1 MKAVRLKGI
10 GQVTVEELSPPDL
23 PAGWAR
29 INVHS
34 AGICGSDLHNFKTG
48 KWIAHLPVT
57 PGHELFGVISEING
71 ESDRFQLGMR
81 VVGDSRVY
89 CGHCAFCSSGAMNL
103 CESLGFVG
111 EVFDGGFA
119 EQVALPLSR
128 MLAVPDAIPDEI
140 AVLSEPL
147 GVALRVVNQLNPV
160 EGDAVCVT
168 GGGTIGGLTALLLH
182 RLKKCQVALIEPNAQ
197 RYQLIAS
204 VVPLAT
210 LEKYA
215 LGVEASGF
223 PAALSQLIA
232 GITSGGRIAMVG
244 IFHHTDGIDLNALVE
259 REITLVGCS
268 VFQHEQQAALDIMAL
283 LADDLTR
290 LIAPRVQLDDVPETY
305 QALIAGKSAFLKTVI
320 KI

>member
-1 MKAVRLKGI
+1 MKAIRLKSI
-10 GQVTVEELSPPDL
+10 GQVTVDELSPPDL

-71 ESDRFQLGMR
+71 ESDRFQPGMR
-81 VVGDSRVY
+81 VVADSRVY

-119 EQVALPLSR
+119 EQVALPLSSL
-128 MLAVPDAIPDEI
+128 LAVPDAIPDEI

-147 GVALRVVNQLNPV
+147 GVALRVVNQLNPA

-182 RLKKCQVALIEPNAQ
+182 RLKKCQVQLIEPNAQ
-197 RYQLIAS
+197 RYKLIAS
-204 VVPLAT
+204 VVPLST
-210 LEKYA
+210 PQKYA

-223 PAALSQLIA
+223 PAALSQLTA

-290 LIAPRVQLDDVPETY
+290 LIAPPVQLDDVPETY
-305 QALIAGKSAFLKTVI
+305 QTLIAGKSAFLKTVI
-320 KI
+320 KL